1 MIFVDKIIKK
11 FCVTEKATVLS
22 SFLNQYIFEVDPG
35 ANRIDVAKAVE
46 SLFKVTVTNV
56 NILNRKGKV
65 KRSRNQRGRSGRTA
79 SSKRAIVAL
88 KEGDK
93 IETV

>member
-22 SFLNQYIFEVDPG
+22 STLNQYIFEVDPTV
-35 ANRIDVAKAVE
+35 NRIEVAKAIE
-46 SLFKVTVTNV
+46 TLFKVTVTNV

-65 KRSRNQRGRSGRTA
+65 KRSRNQRGKWGRTA
-79 SSKRAIVAL
+79 SAKRAIVSL

-93 IETV
+93 IEIV